1 MGRPCG
7 PLYSVAVRNWLTALV
22 EFHPQVRRDARRLP
36 LVLTARFAVV
46 AGGAAAVGLAIA
58 HLG

>member
-1 MGRPCG
+1 
-7 PLYSVAVRNWLTALV
+7 VIVRNWLTALV
-22 EFHPQVRRDARRLP
+22 EIHPQVRRDARRLP